1 MSEEKIKNIEHTL
14 QHLLNYRL
22 VLERNMNYLKK
33 VTDTLLADNKQ
44 LKESLQESNNKIAEL
59 EVKISN
65 LEILQFTTTPSK
77 F

>member
-33 VTDTLLADNKQ
+33 VTDTLINDNKQ
-44 LKESLQESNNKIAEL
+44 LRESLQESNNKIAEL

>member
-22 VLERNMNYLKK
+22 LLERNMSYLKK
-33 VTDTLLADNKQ
+33 VSDTLIADNKQ
-44 LKESLQESNNKIAEL
+44 LRESLQESNNKITEL